1 MVFNSGVRAVEEKVS
16 LVPGPTAPV
25 LVTARAGLAEKG
37 AVRQLPN
44 LMVHLQGRHVPGIP
58 RSQGP
63 SKKPP
68 ARAKISEGF
77 KAKSKGEGTAV
88 PEADKTFKIV

>member
-1 MVFNSGVRAVEEKVS
+1 MAVEEKVS
-16 LVPGPTAPV
+16 LVPGPTGLV
-25 LVTARAGLAEKG
+25 LVTARAGLA
-37 AVRQLPN
+37 
-44 LMVHLQGRHVPGIP
+44 GIP

-68 ARAKISEGF
+68 ARAKISEGV
-77 KAKSKGEGTAV
+77 KAKSKGDGTAV